1 MSRKDF
7 EAWAAP
13 EGYLLAKDDDGGYE
27 FASTRCAYAAWR
39 AATERAGKI
48 CDTEAKMYKAFGNE
62 GCASA
67 AERLSRVVREGSPQ

>member
-13 EGYLLAKDDDGGYE
+13 EGYLFAQDELGGYE

-48 CDTEAKMYKAFGNE
+48 CDTEAKMYKVFNNE
-62 GCASA
+62 GGCSA
-67 AERLSRVVREGSPQ
+67 AERLSQTIREGAQQ